1 MSNYAESPVT
11 GTQWLRAAR
20 VVVENPRAGTPAVT
34 FVEERALQLGSDVLL
49 TPAGNLVEPFIQAG
63 EDANIDEA
71 FQLRNPLNGALLGT
85 SATYAEL
92 QVLLFSLYYHVAA
105 KRDGG

>member
-34 FVEERALQLGSDVLL
+34 FVEERALQLGSEVLL
-49 TPAGNLVEPFIQAG
+49 TPAGNLVEPFILTGDGANAG
-63 EDANIDEA
+63 EV
-71 FQLRNPLNGALLGT
+71 FQLRNPLDGAPLGAT
-85 SATYAEL
+85 ATYADL